1 LAFCSFRQLR
11 SPKINLNYDGFSA
24 EVSGRH
30 FCVNSRSEKKKKSH
44 FISSIRSKEP
54 PSCGRPIV
62 EGEDMARGRFGIF
75 SLLFLFLFCDD
86 VGGLSRDIIRHR
98 AGDKG
103 VVKAEQADREISY
116 YS

>member
-1 LAFCSFRQLR
+1 
-11 SPKINLNYDGFSA
+11 
-24 EVSGRH
+24 
-30 FCVNSRSEKKKKSH
+30 
-44 FISSIRSKEP
+44 
-54 PSCGRPIV
+54 
-62 EGEDMARGRFGIF
+62 MARGRFGIF